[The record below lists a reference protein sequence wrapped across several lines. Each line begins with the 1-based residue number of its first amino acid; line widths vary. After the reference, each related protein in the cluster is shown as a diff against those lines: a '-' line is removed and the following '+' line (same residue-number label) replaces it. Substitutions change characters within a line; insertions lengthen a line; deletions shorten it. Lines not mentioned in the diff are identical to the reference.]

1 VSVRAKLLGQPVR
14 HRDMPEPAVL
24 GRGDE
29 SLPIVPLHSELPF
42 RQIHIGH
49 CKARISPAR
58 NLERE

>member
-14 HRDMPEPAVL
+14 HRDMPVPAAL

-42 RQIHIGH
+42 LQIRIGPLQGPH
-49 CKARISPAR
+49 LSAR
-58 NLERE
+58 NLELA